1 VSQADIMKIVF
12 DKLDGETQRLSLIF
26 AGKISNTSLWHLF
39 SQSWYFATVIY
50 CSAKTLESQEVFI
63 VSMMTK

>member
-26 AGKISNTSLWHLF
+26 AGKISNTSL
-39 SQSWYFATVIY
+39 
-50 CSAKTLESQEVFI
+50 
-63 VSMMTK
+63 